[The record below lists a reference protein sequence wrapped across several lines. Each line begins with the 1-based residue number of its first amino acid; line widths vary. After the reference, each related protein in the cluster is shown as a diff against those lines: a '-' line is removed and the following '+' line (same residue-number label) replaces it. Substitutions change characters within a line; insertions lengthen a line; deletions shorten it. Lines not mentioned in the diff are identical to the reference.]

1 MAYKMKS
8 AFGFLLAVACSAVI
22 GMEFYKQMSIAKREQ
37 KSIRMLQ
44 EADLSVYWVGP
55 QLYKLNCLTR
65 KWESIPQT
73 DNIVAMHSQ
82 DVDICNQ
89 IIFYSDF
96 WKEHILC
103 AEPLPDKTKNTPV
116 EFSIRVLGTKKVS
129 HDCEK
134 IAYQRYLDD
143 GCTQCICVFYLK
155 ENQEKRLLNI
165 ESIDSLDWSHTDES
179 IFYSVGGRIYMVDVQ
194 TSVSTYVTDG
204 YWVSCLSD
212 NEIAFCRTVAQGDK
226 YYKAAYR
233 YDLDKQTLKEVFR
246 TRHFILGMN
255 WDSSGRYVFAVLE
268 ILRLRFLIIPDV
280 QFLPVVW
287 DTETGERYD
296 LPRIYGKSGCILPV
310 NNQSSQQ

>member
-1 MAYKMKS
+1 MAYKIKS
-8 AFGFLLAVACSAVI
+8 VFAFLLAAACSAVI

-37 KSIRMLQ
+37 KSMCMLQ
-44 EADLSVYWVGP
+44 EADLSVYWAGP
-55 QLYKLNCLTR
+55 QLYKLNCFTR

-73 DNIVAMHSQ
+73 DNIAAMHSQ

-89 IIFYSDF
+89 LIFYTDF
-96 WKEHILC
+96 EKNTLC
-103 AEPLPDKTKNTPV
+103 AEPLPDKTKNTPI
-116 EFSIRVLGTKKVS
+116 EFPIRIRGPKKVS

-143 GCTQCICVFYLK
+143 GRTQCICIFYLK
-155 ENQEKRLLNI
+155 ENTETVLLNA
-165 ESIDSLDWSHTDES
+165 ESIDSLDWSHNDKF
-179 IFYSVGGRIYMVDVQ
+179 IFYSVGGRIYTADVQ

-212 NEIAFCRTVAQGDK
+212 SEIAFCRTLAQGDN
-226 YYKAAYR
+226 YYKVAYR
-233 YDLDKQTLKEVFR
+233 YILEKKTLKEVFR

-268 ILRLRFLIIPDV
+268 ILRLRFLIVPDV
-280 QFLPVVW
+280 QLLPVVW
-287 DTETGERYD
+287 DAETGERYD

-310 NNQSSQQ
+310 NNKFQ